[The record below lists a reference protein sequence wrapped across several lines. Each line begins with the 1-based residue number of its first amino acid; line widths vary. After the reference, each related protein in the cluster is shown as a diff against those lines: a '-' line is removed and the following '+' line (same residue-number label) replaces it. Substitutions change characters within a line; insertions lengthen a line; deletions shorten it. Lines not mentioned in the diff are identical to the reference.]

1 MQEVY
6 GPIIDENHKL
16 LMIQGVLWNTLMSKY
31 EGVIEMLKETC
42 TQLSDA
48 DLDQVVTF
56 GHDNEKEA
64 TIRWGLWHMA
74 DPNRYH

>member
-1 MQEVY
+1 
-6 GPIIDENHKL
+6 
-16 LMIQGVLWNTLMSKY
+16 MSKY